1 MMCKTG
7 SNYAGVNFYE
17 WLDLFQ
23 KKKKKKKDF
32 TQELLAEPHVV

>member
-7 SNYAGVNFYE
+7 SNYAGVHFYE
-17 WLDLFQ
+17 WLDFFQ
-23 KKKKKKKDF
+23 KKKKKKDF